1 MSGIVDTQTAKRDW
15 SLCQNCGEESKVG
28 DGMLATPKNM
38 CWPEVLKQD
47 ARTRRRGWFSL
58 NTRDAVISF
67 LVQEVSAISGLP
79 LGKLSETTPLIGSGT
94 VLNSRGLVELL
105 VALEEFS
112 EEKLQVHFDWT
123 SDSAMSTNRSVYRT
137 VASLADYIASIKP
150 S

>member
-1 MSGIVDTQTAKRDW
+1 
-15 SLCQNCGEESKVG
+15 
-28 DGMLATPKNM
+28 
-38 CWPEVLKQD
+38 
-47 ARTRRRGWFSL
+47 L

-79 LGKLSETTPLIGSGT
+79 LGKLSETTPLIGAGT